1 MEDEKDDRADALKN
15 PEDYF
20 NDSDVTDDE
29 CDYNEDCHENPDND
43 DELSTDIPDTAP
55 CSIDREARMLTAAP
69 DVVEEEEVAV
79 EVVTGQA
86 PVSEDCFVVFR
97 APARPSTSASSNMT
111 SSVCGEELRRL
122 DNFDRGDG
130 ASGQCQHCQ
139 QQLHQGL

>member
-1 MEDEKDDRADALKN
+1 M
-15 PEDYF
+15 
-20 NDSDVTDDE
+20 
-29 CDYNEDCHENPDND
+29 
-43 DELSTDIPDTAP
+43 
-55 CSIDREARMLTAAP
+55 AP

-111 SSVCGEELRRL
+111 CVCKAELRRL